1 MRLPLRIAE
10 RVRILVPHPL
20 PVFMRIS
27 ATDWVEGG
35 WDLGQ
40 SVEFCK
46 SLNEVNIDLIDVSSG
61 GMVPTAQIP
70 ITKGFQF
77 PFARRIRKEAKI
89 RTAAVGVITEAGQA
103 DQIITKGDADLVMIG
118 RELLRTPYWTL
129 NAQIALGTEPC
140 WPIQYGYAVKR
151 RAR

>member
-61 GMVPTAQIP
+61 GMVG
-70 ITKGFQF
+70 KS
-77 PFARRIRKEAKI
+77 
-89 RTAAVGVITEAGQA
+89 
-103 DQIITKGDADLVMIG
+103 
-118 RELLRTPYWTL
+118 L
-129 NAQIALGTEPC
+129 N
-140 WPIQYGYAVKR
+140 VR
-151 RAR
+151 